1 MFSRSFSVV
10 YVCASQEINTFHPMV
25 VGVGVDPHPNEAVR
39 TEVAEPVRDVS
50 YGLGSALH
58 NHTQRAFQSR
68 VADFQVDPNA
78 TLDRLDRVSHEG
90 TEPSRGL
97 GPESEANFEVL
108 FWIAG
113 VVEHPQIDMGTLGGR
128 APGQEVFDAH
138 VSEPLTELLFEVNR
152 RVEDSPDFGLL
163 VGSHN
168 DNSRKGLRVL
178 TRTYKD

>member
-1 MFSRSFSVV
+1 MGAADEVD
-10 YVCASQEINTFHPMV
+10 AFHPM
-25 VGVGVDPHPNEAVR
+25 GVGAGVDAHADESVR
-39 TEVAEPVRDVS
+39 AEVSISMGDVTDGPGDS
-50 YGLGSALH
+50 IYDDLQGLEDRSADLQVH
-58 NHTQRAFQSR
+58 
-68 VADFQVDPNA
+68 ADS